1 MSPTPPQYA
10 LRMANHADRP
20 VLNRF
25 LASPAYTHRHLDW
38 REPLEWLDREPF
50 WILERNQ
57 EIEAVLANIPDPAD
71 VAWVRLFA
79 VASRTS
85 PSWTWS
91 ILFERTLGWFSE
103 QNHRPT
109 IVSLGMQDWFS
120 DLLVLNHFNHYQDI
134 IVLSFEGKP
143 PDPLPPDPDL
153 LLRPMLKEDLP
164 AVTIIDNLAF
174 EAIWRLSLEDLT
186 LAYDKS
192 SYKTVLE
199 SNGEIVGY
207 QMSAFSG
214 FNAHLARLAVHPV
227 IQHRRIGFRIL
238 QDVLSHFMIRHGSW
252 NVTLNTQD
260 SNQASLNLYQKAGF
274 RFTGDRFPVFV
285 YPVSPVS
292 PE

>member
-10 LRMANHADRP
+10 LRMANQQDYA
-20 VLNRF
+20 VLSRF
-25 LASPAYTHRHLDW
+25 LTSPAYTHRHLDW
-38 REPLEWLDREPF
+38 REPLEWLNREPF

-57 EIEAVLANIPDPAD
+57 EIEAVLINVPDPAD
-71 VAWVRLFA
+71 IAWVRLFA

-91 ILFERTLGWFSE
+91 ILFERTLGWYSE
-103 QNHRPT
+103 QKNRPT
-109 IVSLGMQDWFS
+109 IVSLGMQEWFS
-120 DLLVLNHFNHYQDI
+120 DLLVLNHFVHYQDI

-143 PDPLPPDPDL
+143 PVALPPDPSL
-153 LLRPMLKEDLP
+153 VLRPMQKEDLP
-164 AVTIIDNLAF
+164 PVTTIDNLAF
-174 EAIWRLSLEDLT
+174 EPIWRLSLEDLT

-199 SNGEIVGY
+199 LDGVIVGY
-207 QMSAFSG
+207 QMSALSG
-214 FNAHLARLAVHPV
+214 FNAHLARLAVLPS

-238 QDVLSHFMIRHGSW
+238 QDVLSHFIIQHGSW
-252 NVTLNTQD
+252 NVTLNTQN

-285 YPVSPVS
+285 YP
-292 PE
+292 E